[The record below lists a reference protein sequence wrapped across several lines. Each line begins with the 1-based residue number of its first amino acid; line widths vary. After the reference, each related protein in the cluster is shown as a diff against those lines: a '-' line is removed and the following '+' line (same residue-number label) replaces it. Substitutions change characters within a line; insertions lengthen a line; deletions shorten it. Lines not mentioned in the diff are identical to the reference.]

1 MSDFIKFFDKTTFL
15 VLVLIVIM
23 GAGLIFSA
31 AQGGNNNY
39 FMMHLIKIAISLF
52 LFFAVLVMKI
62 ETINRW
68 SFTVYIIL
76 LIVLVLQLLSGKII
90 SGTRS
95 WIKMGVLSLQ
105 VSEFIKIPLALI
117 LAKHLTRIQILTWK
131 AFLKVAVLIMIPF
144 ILIALQPDM
153 GTAFILV
160 SFFIFSILLKKIKLS
175 IVIASI
181 LLIGAGSFL
190 MWNYM
195 LKPYQKDRIIS
206 FADPAKYS
214 RSSGYQI
221 IQSKIAFGSGGLTG
235 KGYLKG
241 SQSRYKFLPTRHT
254 DFIASVL
261 GEEFGFLGISFLL
274 LLFFILFYRQ
284 FNFRVSSG
292 EEFYFIYLFTG
303 LIFFQFLVNI
313 LMVTGLFPVLGIPLP
328 FVSYGGSSML
338 AFSIGEGIIFKMK
351 VESFLQQK

>member
-1 MSDFIKFFDKTTFL
+1 VSDFVKFFDKTTFA
-15 VLVLIVIM
+15 VLVLIVLL
-23 GAGLIFSA
+23 GAMLVFSA
-31 AQGGNNNY
+31 SHAGENNY
-39 FMMHLIKIAISLF
+39 FMMHLIKIGISMALF
-52 LFFAVLVMKI
+52 SAVFFFKL
-62 ETINRW
+62 ETIHRW
-68 SFTVYIIL
+68 SVGLYIIL
-76 LIVLVLQLLSGKII
+76 ILILIVQLLTGKII
-90 SGTRS
+90 SGTKS
-95 WIKMGVLSLQ
+95 WIKMGVLSIQ

-117 LAKHLTRIQILTWK
+117 LARYLSRISILSWK
-131 AFLKVAVLIMIPF
+131 EFFRLGMLVMIPF
-144 ILIALQPDM
+144 VLIALQPDM

-160 SFFIFSILLKKIKLS
+160 SFIVFAILLKKIKPL
-175 IVIASI
+175 IVITSLVI
-181 LLIGAGSFL
+181 IVAGSFL

-206 FADPAKYS
+206 FANPAKYS
-214 RSSGYQI
+214 KSSGYQI

-261 GEEFGFLGISFLL
+261 GEEFGFLGISSLL
-274 LLFFILFYRQ
+274 LLFFILFFRQ
-284 FNFRVSSG
+284 FNIRVNSS

-303 LIFFQFLVNI
+303 LILFQFLVNI

-351 VESFLQQK
+351 VENFLQQK